1 MKLRTRKFLAGL
13 LSLGLLLQAASPLSA
28 LAAGGSSAAP
38 GLTVTVNDKAYT
50 LAVDS
55 SGQVMVPNE
64 WTTAGLPEVSYAAGT
79 YTFTGRLGN
88 LWAGSE
94 THDNISIIGSDTA
107 KPNVVL
113 NEGSRYQT
121 VMGLLT
127 VENVNNFTS
136 TDEIYG
142 AAVLNCTGDVNLAD
156 GVAVGSLT
164 VQSARNVTVAANN
177 DSHTVSGDIDIT
189 CSGNVEIT
197 NSGNGTLTDS
207 FIRLNDITGS
217 IKLNGG
223 GDDVNYASATAGI
236 LLLENCTGTLDITS
250 NGTGRAVLEL
260 SCTDNTLLK
269 SVTINSKS
277 TAAAVGY
284 EIYYPIDIVSSGEV
298 KITNTNGP
306 VAGGNLTVK
315 ADTVTLNG
323 NSANSLITDAFS
335 ADISAASLTAA
346 NSGTGAVGQVK
357 FTKTG
362 TDDYYIA
369 TGDSASSA
377 TQTKMEGEVYN
388 PGTVSAKYL
397 RISTDEFVPA
407 PATPYGF
414 SVNGTSVTAENA
426 ETTLPDGMTY
436 DKAANKLTAT
446 KDITGALTIAADNTN
461 TTLDVALKSVN
472 GALAVGKYGEPGAQ
486 NVTINGTVTGNTF
499 VCVTRDIVVNGT
511 IAREQNGADGQ
522 NRLDTTTGEITVT
535 SEGAVWGQYASVILK
550 AVNGPVTVSGNK
562 PNEGLVGPNLTIWA
576 TETEISNPD
585 GKINAIQFVPQ
596 REGDYY
602 INTDTEPAEQ
612 KDFAVSGKKVIYSKL
627 VDSKLTI
634 SQTKPSIHQHTLGDW
649 KHDETNH
656 WKTCSVCNEKVG
668 EAAHKF
674 DATGICECGYKD
686 PDFKPDHQHTASTE
700 WQHDDT
706 YHWHTCATCNEDVQ
720 LDKAAHSFGEDGV
733 CECGYKDPDYKPE
746 HQHTAS
752 TEWQHDDTNHWH
764 TCTTCEENVQ
774 LDKAPHNFGED
785 GKAEKC
791 VDCGFAN
798 PDYVAPA
805 PDDTG
810 TVDSG
815 SDAGGAVA
823 AVLVGGAAVWGG
835 YEIAT
840 RVILHNILPEG
851 TAIPAN
857 RGQLALL
864 VWNNAGRPEPV
875 NEPAFVDMDDADMAK
890 AAQWCMEQ
898 GIMEAKTAET
908 FKPEGWTP
916 KFKVI
921 ETWNKAFSKQ

>member
-1 MKLRTRKFLAGL
+1 MKRWTRKLLAGL
-13 LSLGLLLQAASPLSA
+13 LSFGMLLQVASPLSA
-28 LAAGGSSAAP
+28 LAADGGSAAP

-64 WTTAGLPEVSYAAGT
+64 WTPDGLPDVSYADGT
-79 YTFTGRLGN
+79 YTFDGQLGKWWSN
-88 LWAGSE
+88 PKN
-94 THDNISIIGSDTA
+94 HDNISITGSDAA

-113 NEGSRYQT
+113 NEGSGHHT
-121 VMGLLT
+121 VQGLLT

-136 TDEIYG
+136 NDEIYG
-142 AAVLNCTGDVNLAD
+142 AAILNCAGDVNLAD

-164 VQSARNVTVAANN
+164 VQRANNVTVAANN
-177 DSHTVSGDIDIT
+177 GSHTVSGDIKIT
-189 CSGNVEIT
+189 CSGDVEIT

-207 FIRLNDITGS
+207 FIVLNDITGS
-217 IKLNGG
+217 IKLSGG
-223 GDDVNYASATAGI
+223 SGDASSASATAGM
-236 LLLENCTGTLDITS
+236 LYLENCTGTLDITS
-250 NGTGRAVLEL
+250 NGAGRAVVSM
-260 SCTDNTLLK
+260 SCKENTLLK
-269 SVTINSKS
+269 SVTINSKG

-284 EIYYPIDIVSSGEV
+284 TRYYSVDIVSSGEV

-306 VAGGNLTVK
+306 VAGGDLTVK

-323 NSANSLITDAFS
+323 NSANSLITDEFS

-362 TDDYYIA
+362 TGDYYIV

-377 TQTKMEGEVYN
+377 SQTKMEGEVYD

-414 SVNGTSVTAENA
+414 SVNGTSVTTENVGTA
-426 ETTLPDGMTY
+426 LPEGMTY
-436 DKAANKLTAT
+436 DKTANKLTAT
-446 KDITGALTIAADNTN
+446 EDITGNLTIAADNIN

-472 GALAVGKYGEPGAQ
+472 GSLRVGDYYDDTTRAQ
-486 NVTINGTVTGNTF
+486 NLTINGTVTGNTF
-499 VCVTRDIVVNGT
+499 VCVTGNIEVNGT
-511 IAREQNGADGQ
+511 IASEQNGADGQ
-522 NRLDTTTGEITVT
+522 NRLDTTTGSITVT
-535 SEGAVWGQYASVILK
+535 SDGAVWGQYASVILK
-550 AVNGPVTVSGNK
+550 AADGPVTVSGNK
-562 PNEGLVGPNLTIWA
+562 PNEGLVGPNLTVWA

-634 SQTKPSIHQHTLGDW
+634 SQTKPQIHQHTLGVW
-649 KHDETNH
+649 EYDETNH
-656 WKTCSVCNEKVG
+656 WKTCSVCNEKVDK
-668 EAAHKF
+668 AVHNF
-674 DATGICECGYKD
+674 DSDGVCEECGYKD
-686 PDFKPDHQHTASTE
+686 PNYKPEHQHTPGTE
-700 WQHDDT
+700 WKYDDT
-706 YHWHTCATCNEDVQ
+706 NHWHTCATCNEDVQ
-720 LDKAAHSFGEDGV
+720 LDKAAHSFGEDG
-733 CECGYKDPDYKPE
+733 
-746 HQHTAS
+746 
-752 TEWQHDDTNHWH
+752 
-764 TCTTCEENVQ
+764 
-774 LDKAPHNFGED
+774 
-785 GKAEKC
+785 KAEKC
-791 VDCGFAN
+791 EECGFAN

-823 AVLVGGAAVWGG
+823 AVLVGGAAVLGG
-835 YEIAT
+835 YEITT

-851 TAIPAN
+851 AEIPAN

-864 VWNNAGRPEPV
+864 VWNNAGRPEPAAQ
-875 NEPAFVDMDDADMAK
+875 PAFADVADADMAK
-890 AAQWCMEQ
+890 AAQWCVEQ

-916 KFKVI
+916 KLKVI
-921 ETWNKAFSKQ
+921 ETWNKAFPKQ

>member
-1 MKLRTRKFLAGL
+1 MKRWTRKLLAGL
-13 LSLGLLLQAASPLSA
+13 LSVGMLLQAASPLSA
-28 LAAGGSSAAP
+28 LAAEGSSAAP

-50 LAVDS
+50 LAIDS
-55 SGQVMVPNE
+55 SGQVIVPNE
-64 WTTAGLPEVSYAAGT
+64 WTTAGLPEVSYAADT

-88 LWAGSE
+88 RWENSE
-94 THDNISIIGSDTA
+94 THDNISITGSDAA

-113 NEGSRYQT
+113 QEGSRYHT
-121 VMGLLT
+121 VQGLLT

-136 TDEIYG
+136 TGEIYG
-142 AAVLNCTGDVNLAD
+142 AAILNCDGNVNLAD

-164 VQSARNVTVAANN
+164 VQRANNVTVAANN
-177 DSHTVSGDIDIT
+177 GSFTVSGNINIT
-189 CSGNVEIT
+189 CSGDVEIT
-197 NSGNGTLTDS
+197 NSGEGTLTDS
-207 FIRLNDITGS
+207 AILLNDITGS
-217 IKLNGG
+217 IKLSGG
-223 GDDVNYASATAGI
+223 SGDASYASATAGM
-236 LLLENCTGTLDITS
+236 LVLENCTGTLDITS
-250 NGTGRAVLEL
+250 NGTGRAVVSM
-260 SCTDNTLLK
+260 SCRENTRLK
-269 SVTINSKS
+269 SVTITSNG

-284 EIYYPIDIVSSGEV
+284 EKYYPIDIVSSGEV

-323 NSANSLITDAFS
+323 NSANSLITDEFS

-362 TDDYYIA
+362 TGDYYIV

-377 TQTKMEGEVYN
+377 SPTKMEGEVYN
-388 PGTVSAKYL
+388 PDTVSAKYL
-397 RISTDEFVPA
+397 RISTDRFVPV

-414 SVNGTSVTAENA
+414 SVNGEPVTAENA
-426 ETTLPDGMTY
+426 GTTLPDGMTY
-436 DKAANKLTAT
+436 DKAANKLTAA
-446 KDITGALTIAADNTN
+446 KDITGNLTIAADNTN

-472 GALAVGKYGEPGAQ
+472 GSLTVGDYYDDTTRAQ
-486 NVTINGTVTGNTF
+486 DLTINGTVTGKTY
-499 VCVTRDIVVNGT
+499 VCVTGNIEVNGT
-511 IAREQNGADGQ
+511 IASEQNGADGQ
-522 NRLDTTTGEITVT
+522 NRLDTATGSITVT
-535 SEGAVWGQYASVILK
+535 SDGAVWGQYASVILK
-550 AVNGPVTVSGNK
+550 AADGPVTVSGNK
-562 PNEGLVGPNLTIWA
+562 PNEGLVGPNLTVWA
-576 TETEISNPD
+576 TEMEISNPD

-627 VDSKLTI
+627 VDSKLVI
-634 SQTKPSIHQHTLGDW
+634 SQTKPQIHQHTLGDW
-649 KHDETNH
+649 KY
-656 WKTCSVCNEKVG
+656 NE
-668 EAAHKF
+668 
-674 DATGICECGYKD
+674 
-686 PDFKPDHQHTASTE
+686 
-700 WQHDDT
+700 T

-720 LDKAAHSFGEDGV
+720 LDKAVHSFGEDGV

-746 HQHTAS
+746 HQHIAS
-752 TEWQHDDTNHWH
+752 TEWTSDSTYHWH
-764 TCTTCEENVQ
+764 TCTNCDVQ
-774 LDKAPHNFGED
+774 LDKAEHNFGED

-798 PDYVAPA
+798 PDYVEPA

-851 TAIPAN
+851 AAIPAN

-864 VWNNAGRPEPV
+864 VWNTAGRPEPV
-875 NEPAFVDMDDADMAK
+875 NTPAFADVADADTAK
-890 AAQWCMEQ
+890 AAQWCVEH
-898 GIMEAKTAET
+898 GIMDAKTAET
-908 FKPEGWTP
+908 FKPEGWTS
-916 KFKVI
+916 KLKVI
-921 ETWNKAFSKQ
+921 EVWNKTFPKQ

>member
-1 MKLRTRKFLAGL
+1 MKRWTRKLLAGL
-13 LSLGLLLQAASPLSA
+13 LSFGMLLQVASPLSA
-28 LAAGGSSAAP
+28 LAADSGSAAP

-55 SGQVMVPNE
+55 NGQLLLPDG
-64 WTTAGLPEVSYAAGT
+64 WTTNGLPEVSYAADT

-88 LWAGSE
+88 RWANSE
-94 THDNISIIGSDTA
+94 THDNISITGSDAA

-113 NEGSRYQT
+113 KEGSKYHT
-121 VMGLLT
+121 VQGLLT

-136 TDEIYG
+136 TGEIYG
-142 AAVLNCTGDVNLAD
+142 AAILNCDGDVNLAD

-164 VQSARNVTVAANN
+164 VQRANNVTVAADNG
-177 DSHTVSGDIDIT
+177 SFTVSGSINII
-189 CSGNVEIT
+189 CSGDVEIT
-197 NSGNGTLTDS
+197 NSGEGTLTNS
-207 FIRLNDITGS
+207 AILLNGITGS
-217 IKLNGG
+217 IKLSGG
-223 GDDVNYASATAGI
+223 SGDASYASATAGM
-236 LLLENCTGTLDITS
+236 LVLENCTGTLDITS
-250 NGTGRAVLEL
+250 NGTGRAVVSM
-260 SCTDNTLLK
+260 SCRENTRLK
-269 SVTINSKS
+269 SVTINSNG

-284 EIYYPIDIVSSGEV
+284 EKYYPIDIVSSGEV

-323 NSANSLITDAFS
+323 NSANSLITDEFS

-362 TDDYYIA
+362 TGDYYIV

-377 TQTKMEGEVYN
+377 SQTKMEGEVYN
-388 PGTVSAKYL
+388 PDTVSAKYL
-397 RISTDEFVPA
+397 RISTDGFVPA

-426 ETTLPDGMTY
+426 GTTLPNGMTY

-446 KDITGALTIAADNTN
+446 EDITGNLTIAADNTN

-472 GALAVGKYGEPGAQ
+472 GSLTVGDYYDDTTRAQ
-486 NVTINGTVTGNTF
+486 NLTINGTVTGKTY
-499 VCVTRDIVVNGT
+499 VCVTGNIEVNGT
-511 IAREQNGADGQ
+511 IASEQNGADGQ
-522 NRLDTTTGEITVT
+522 NRLDTATGKITVT
-535 SEGAVWGQYASVILK
+535 SDGAVWGQYASVILK
-550 AVNGPVTVSGNK
+550 AADGPVTVSGNK
-562 PNEGLVGPNLTIWA
+562 PNEGLVGPSLTIWA

-612 KDFAVSGKKVIYSKL
+612 KDFAVSGKKVIRSKL
-627 VDSKLTI
+627 VASKLTI

-649 KHDETNH
+649 EHDETHH
-656 WKTCSVCNEKVG
+656 WKTCSGCNEKVG
-668 EAAHKF
+668 KAEHNFNSDGVCK
-674 DATGICECGYKD
+674 ECGYEK
-686 PDFKPDHQHTASTE
+686 PAPTPDHQHTASTE
-700 WQHDDT
+700 WKYDGT
-706 YHWHTCATCNEDVQ
+706 YHWHTCTNCDV
-720 LDKAAHSFGEDGV
+720 KM
-733 CECGYKDPDYKPE
+733 
-746 HQHTAS
+746 
-752 TEWQHDDTNHWH
+752 
-764 TCTTCEENVQ
+764 
-774 LDKAPHNFGED
+774 DKAPHNFGED

-791 VDCGFAN
+791 VECGFAN
-798 PDYVAPA
+798 PDYVEPA

-823 AVLVGGAAVWGG
+823 AVLVGGAAVLGG

-864 VWNNAGRPEPV
+864 VWNNAGRPAPV
-875 NEPAFVDMDDADMAK
+875 NEPVFADMDDADMAK
-890 AAQWCMEQ
+890 AAQWCVEQ

-916 KFKVI
+916 KLKVI
-921 ETWNKAFSKQ
+921 EVWNKAFPKQ

>member
-1 MKLRTRKFLAGL
+1 MKRWTRKLLAGL
-13 LSLGLLLQAASPLSA
+13 LSFGMLLQVASPLSA
-28 LAAGGSSAAP
+28 LAADGSTAAP

-50 LAVDS
+50 LAIDS
-55 SGQVMVPNE
+55 SGQVIVPNE
-64 WTTAGLPEVSYAAGT
+64 WKTAGLPEVSYAADT

-88 LWAGSE
+88 RWANSE
-94 THDNISIIGSDTA
+94 THDNISITGSDAA

-113 NEGSRYQT
+113 KEGSRYHT
-121 VMGLLT
+121 VQGLLT

-136 TDEIYG
+136 TGEIYG
-142 AAVLNCTGDVNLAD
+142 AAILNCDGDVNLAD

-164 VQSARNVTVAANN
+164 VQRANNVTVAADNG
-177 DSHTVSGDIDIT
+177 SFTVSGSINIT
-189 CSGNVEIT
+189 CSGDVEIT
-197 NSGNGTLTDS
+197 NSGEGTLTNS
-207 FIRLNDITGS
+207 AILLNGITGS
-217 IKLNGG
+217 IKLSGG
-223 GDDVNYASATAGI
+223 SGDASYASATAGM
-236 LLLENCTGTLDITS
+236 LVLENCTGTLDITS
-250 NGTGRAVLEL
+250 NGTGRAVVSM
-260 SCTDNTLLK
+260 SCRENTRLK
-269 SVTINSKS
+269 SVTINSNG

-284 EIYYPIDIVSSGEV
+284 EKYYPIDIVSSGEV

-323 NSANSLITDAFS
+323 NSANSLITDEFS

-362 TDDYYIA
+362 TGDYYIV

-377 TQTKMEGEVYN
+377 SQTKMEGEVYN
-388 PGTVSAKYL
+388 PDTVNAKYL
-397 RISTDEFVPA
+397 RISTDGFVPA

-426 ETTLPDGMTY
+426 GTTLPDGMTY
-436 DKAANKLTAT
+436 DREANKLTAS
-446 KDITGALTIAADNTN
+446 KDITDDLTIAADNTN
-461 TTLDVALKSVN
+461 ITLDVELKSVD
-472 GALAVGKYGEPGAQ
+472 GSLTVGDYYDNTTRAQ
-486 NVTINGTVTGNTF
+486 NLTINGTVTGKTY
-499 VCVTRDIVVNGT
+499 VCVTGNIEVKGT
-511 IAREQNGADGQ
+511 IASEQNDTREQ
-522 NRLDTTTGEITVT
+522 NRLDTTTGNITVT
-535 SEGAVWGQYASVILK
+535 SDGAVWGQYASVILK
-550 AVNGPVTVSGNK
+550 AADGPVTVSGNK

-634 SQTKPSIHQHTLGDW
+634 SQTKPEIHQHTLGDW
-649 KHDETNH
+649 EHDETHH
-656 WKTCSVCNEKVG
+656 WKTCSGCNEKVG
-668 EAAHKF
+668 EAAH
-674 DATGICECGYKD
+674 D
-686 PDFKPDHQHTASTE
+686 
-700 WQHDDT
+700 
-706 YHWHTCATCNEDVQ
+706 
-720 LDKAAHSFGEDGV
+720 FGEDGV
-733 CECGYKDPDYKPE
+733 CECGYKDPNYKPE
-746 HQHTAS
+746 HQHIAS
-752 TEWQHDDTNHWH
+752 TEWTSDSTNHWH
-764 TCTTCEENVQ
+764 TCATCNEDVRLGE
-774 LDKAPHNFGED
+774 APHDFGED

-798 PDYVAPA
+798 PDYVAPD

-823 AVLVGGAAVWGG
+823 AVLVGGAAVLGG

-864 VWNNAGRPEPV
+864 VWNNAGRPEPAAQ
-875 NEPAFVDMDDADMAK
+875 PAFADMDDADMAK
-890 AAQWCMEQ
+890 AAQWCAEQ
-898 GIMEAKTAET
+898 GIMDAKTAET
-908 FKPEGWTP
+908 FKPEGWMP

-921 ETWNKAFSKQ
+921 EVWNKAFPKQ

>member
-1 MKLRTRKFLAGL
+1 MKRWTRKLLAGL
-13 LSLGLLLQAASPLSA
+13 LSVGMLLQAASPLSA
-28 LAAGGSSAAP
+28 LAADGSTAAP

-50 LAVDS
+50 LAIDS
-55 SGQVMVPNE
+55 SGQVIVPNE
-64 WTTAGLPEVSYAAGT
+64 WKTAGLPEVSYAADT

-88 LWAGSE
+88 RWANSE
-94 THDNISIIGSDTA
+94 THDNISITGSDAA

-113 NEGSRYQT
+113 KEGSKYHT
-121 VMGLLT
+121 VQGLLT

-136 TDEIYG
+136 TGEIYG
-142 AAVLNCTGDVNLAD
+142 AAILNCDGDVNLAD

-164 VQSARNVTVAANN
+164 VQSANNVTVAANN
-177 DSHTVSGDIDIT
+177 GSFTVSGSIDIT
-189 CSGNVEIT
+189 CSGDVEIT
-197 NSGNGTLTDS
+197 NSGEGTLTNS
-207 FIRLNDITGS
+207 AILLNDITGS
-217 IKLNGG
+217 IKLSGG
-223 GDDVNYASATAGI
+223 SGDASYASATAGM
-236 LLLENCTGTLDITS
+236 LVLENCTGTLDITS
-250 NGTGRAVLEL
+250 NGTGRAVVSM
-260 SCTDNTLLK
+260 SCRENTRLK
-269 SVTINSKS
+269 SVTITSNG

-284 EIYYPIDIVSSGEV
+284 EKYYPIDIVSSGEV

-323 NSANSLITDAFS
+323 NSANSLITDEFS

-362 TDDYYIA
+362 TGDYYIV

-377 TQTKMEGEVYN
+377 SQTKMEGEVYN
-388 PGTVSAKYL
+388 PDTVNAKYL
-397 RISTDEFVPA
+397 RISTDAFVPA

-426 ETTLPDGMTY
+426 VTTLPEGMTY

-446 KDITGALTIAADNTN
+446 EDITGNLTIAADNTN
-461 TTLDVALKSVN
+461 TTLDVELKSVN
-472 GALAVGKYGEPGAQ
+472 GSLTVGDYYDNTTRAQ
-486 NVTINGTVTGNTF
+486 DLTINGTVTGNTF
-499 VCVTRDIVVNGT
+499 VCVTGDIKVDGT
-511 IAREQNGADGQ
+511 IASEQNGADGQ
-522 NRLDTTTGEITVT
+522 NRLDTTTGKITVT
-535 SEGAVWGQYASVILK
+535 SDGAVWGQYASVILK
-550 AVNGPVTVSGNK
+550 AANGPVKVSGSK

-627 VDSKLTI
+627 VDSKLVI
-634 SQTKPSIHQHTLGDW
+634 SQTKPQIHQHTLGDW
-649 KHDETNH
+649 KY
-656 WKTCSVCNEKVG
+656 NE
-668 EAAHKF
+668 
-674 DATGICECGYKD
+674 I
-686 PDFKPDHQHTASTE
+686 
-700 WQHDDT
+700 

-720 LDKAAHSFGEDGV
+720 LDKAAHSFGEGGV

-746 HQHTAS
+746 HQHIAS
-752 TEWQHDDTNHWH
+752 TEWKYDDTNHWH
-764 TCTTCEENVQ
+764 TCATCNEDVRLGE
-774 LDKAPHNFGED
+774 APHDFGED

-791 VDCGFAN
+791 EDCGYAN
-798 PDYVAPA
+798 PDYVAPD

-864 VWNNAGRPEPV
+864 VWNNAGRPAPV
-875 NEPAFVDMDDADMAK
+875 NEPAFADMDDADMAK
-890 AAQWCMEQ
+890 AAQWCVEQ
-898 GIMEAKTAET
+898 GIMDAKTEET

-916 KFKVI
+916 KLKVI
-921 ETWNKAFSKQ
+921 ETWNKAFPKQ

>member
-1 MKLRTRKFLAGL
+1 MKRWTRKLIAGL
-13 LSLGLLLQAASPLSA
+13 LSFGMLLQAASPLSA
-28 LAAGGSSAAP
+28 LAADGGTAAP

-50 LAVDS
+50 LAIDS
-55 SGQVMVPNE
+55 SGQVIVPNE
-64 WTTAGLPEVSYAAGT
+64 WTTAGLPEVSYAADT
-79 YTFTGRLGN
+79 YTFTGQLGN
-88 LWAGSE
+88 LWGNSE
-94 THDNISIIGSDTA
+94 THDNISIIGNDAA

-113 NEGSRYQT
+113 NEGSMYHT
-121 VMGLLT
+121 VQGLLT

-136 TDEIYG
+136 TGEIYG
-142 AAVLNCTGDVNLAD
+142 AAILNCDGDVNLAD

-164 VQSARNVTVAANN
+164 VQSARNVTVAADNG
-177 DSHTVSGDIDIT
+177 SFTVSGSINIT
-189 CSGNVEIT
+189 CSGDVEIT
-197 NSGNGTLTDS
+197 NSGEGTLTNS
-207 FIRLNDITGS
+207 AILLNDITGS
-217 IKLNGG
+217 IKLSGG
-223 GDDVNYASATAGI
+223 SGDASYASATAGM
-236 LLLENCTGTLDITS
+236 LVLKNCTGTLDITS
-250 NGTGRAVLEL
+250 NGTGRAVVSM
-260 SCTDNTLLK
+260 SCRENTRLK
-269 SVTINSKS
+269 SVTITSNG

-323 NSANSLITDAFS
+323 NSANSLITDEFS

-362 TDDYYIA
+362 TGDYYIA

-377 TQTKMEGEVYN
+377 SPTKMEGEVYN
-388 PGTVSAKYL
+388 PDTVSAKYL
-397 RISTDEFVPA
+397 RISTDGFVPA

-446 KDITGALTIAADNTN
+446 KDITGDLSIAADDTN

-472 GALAVGKYGEPGAQ
+472 GALAVGEYSKPGARD
-486 NVTINGTVTGNTF
+486 VTINGTVTGNTF

-511 IAREQNGADGQ
+511 IACEQNGADGQ

-550 AVNGPVTVSGNK
+550 AVDGSVTVSGNK
-562 PNEGLVGPNLTIWA
+562 PNEGLVGNSLTVWA
-576 TETEISNPD
+576 TETEISNPN

-649 KHDETNH
+649 EHDETNH
-656 WKTCSVCNEKVG
+656 WKTCSVCNEKVD
-668 EAAHKF
+668 EAPHDF
-674 DATGICECGYKD
+674 DSDSICKECGYEK
-686 PDFKPDHQHTASTE
+686 PAPTPDHQHTADTK

-706 YHWHTCATCNEDVQ
+706 YHWHTCTNCDVK
-720 LDKAAHSFGEDGV
+720 LDKAA
-733 CECGYKDPDYKPE
+733 
-746 HQHTAS
+746 
-752 TEWQHDDTNHWH
+752 
-764 TCTTCEENVQ
+764 
-774 LDKAPHNFGED
+774 HNFGED
-785 GKAEKC
+785 GNAEKC
-791 VDCGFAN
+791 EDCGFAN

-840 RVILHNILPEG
+840 RVILHNILPES

-864 VWNNAGRPEPV
+864 VWNNAGRPAPV
-875 NEPAFVDMDDADMAK
+875 NEPAFADMDDADMAK
-890 AAQWCMEQ
+890 AAQWCVEQ

-916 KFKVI
+916 KLKVI
-921 ETWNKAFSKQ
+921 ETWNKAFPKQ

>member
-28 LAAGGSSAAP
+28 LAAGSSSAAP

-113 NEGSRYQT
+113 NEGSKYHT
-121 VMGLLT
+121 VQGLLT

-136 TDEIYG
+136 TGEIYG
-142 AAVLNCTGDVNLAD
+142 AAILNCDGNVNLAD

-164 VQSARNVTVAANN
+164 VQSANNVTIAANN
-177 DSHTVSGDIDIT
+177 GSHTVSGDIAIT
-189 CSGNVEIT
+189 CSGDVEIT

-269 SVTINSKS
+269 SVTINSKG

-446 KDITGALTIAADNTN
+446 KDITGDLTIAADNTN

-499 VCVTRDIVVNGT
+499 VCVTGDIVVNGT

-522 NRLDTTTGEITVT
+522 NRLDTTTGNITVT
-535 SEGAVWGQYASVILK
+535 SDGAVWGQYASVILK

-562 PNEGLVGPNLTIWA
+562 PNESLVGPNLTVWA
-576 TETEISNPD
+576 TEMEISNPN

-634 SQTKPSIHQHTLGDW
+634 SQTKPQIHQHTLGVWEYDKTNHW
-649 KHDETNH
+649 KTCSVCNEKVDEAPHDFDSDGICKECGYKKPAPTPDHEHTLGNWEHDETNH
-656 WKTCSVCNEKVG
+656 WKTCSVCNEKVD
-668 EAAHKF
+668 EAPHDF
-674 DATGICECGYKD
+674 DSDGICKECGYKK
-686 PDFKPDHQHTASTE
+686 PAPTPDHQHTASTE

-706 YHWHTCATCNEDVQ
+706 YHWHTC
-720 LDKAAHSFGEDGV
+720 
-733 CECGYKDPDYKPE
+733 
-746 HQHTAS
+746 
-752 TEWQHDDTNHWH
+752 
-764 TCTTCEENVQ
+764 TTCEENVQ
-774 LDKAPHNFGED
+774 LEKAPHNFGED

-791 VDCGFAN
+791 EECGFAN

-810 TVDSG
+810 TVDSDSG
-815 SDAGGAVA
+815 AGGAVA

-851 TAIPAN
+851 AEIPAN

-864 VWNNAGRPEPV
+864 VWNTAGRPEPV
-875 NEPAFVDMDDADMAK
+875 NTPAFADVADADTAK
-890 AAQWCMEQ
+890 AAQWCVEQ
-898 GIMEAKTAET
+898 GLMEAKSEST
-908 FKPEGWTP
+908 FKPEGWMP
-916 KFKVI
+916 KFKTI
-921 ETWNKAFSKQ
+921 EVWEKAFPKQ

>member
-1 MKLRTRKFLAGL
+1 MKRWIRKLLAGL
-13 LSLGLLLQAASPLSA
+13 LSVGMLLQAASPLSA
-28 LAAGGSSAAP
+28 LAADGSSAAP

-50 LAVDS
+50 LAIDS
-55 SGQVMVPNE
+55 SGQVIVPNE
-64 WTTAGLPEVSYAAGT
+64 WKTAGLPEVSYAADT

-88 LWAGSE
+88 RWANSE
-94 THDNISIIGSDTA
+94 THDNISITGSDTA

-113 NEGSRYQT
+113 NEGSKYHT
-121 VMGLLT
+121 VQGLLT

-136 TDEIYG
+136 TGEIYG
-142 AAVLNCTGDVNLAD
+142 AAILNCDGDVNLAD

-164 VQSARNVTVAANN
+164 VQSARNVTVAADNG
-177 DSHTVSGDIDIT
+177 SFTVSGSINIT
-189 CSGNVEIT
+189 CSGDVEIT
-197 NSGNGTLTDS
+197 NSGEGTLTNS
-207 FIRLNDITGS
+207 AILLNDITGS
-217 IKLNGG
+217 IKLSGG
-223 GDDVNYASATAGI
+223 SGDASYASATAGM
-236 LLLENCTGTLDITS
+236 LVLENCTGTLDITS
-250 NGTGRAVLEL
+250 NGAGRAVVSMRCRE
-260 SCTDNTLLK
+260 NTLLK
-269 SVTINSKS
+269 SVTINSKG

-284 EIYYPIDIVSSGEV
+284 EKYYSVDIVSSGEV

-323 NSANSLITDAFS
+323 NSANSLITDEFS

-362 TDDYYIA
+362 TGDYYIV

-377 TQTKMEGEVYN
+377 SQTKMEGEVYN
-388 PGTVSAKYL
+388 PDTVSAKYL
-397 RISTDEFVPA
+397 RISTDGFVPA
-407 PATPYGF
+407 PVTPYGF
-414 SVNGTSVTAENA
+414 SVNGVPVTAENVG
-426 ETTLPDGMTY
+426 TTLPDGMTY
-436 DKAANKLTAT
+436 DREANKLTAS
-446 KDITGALTIAADNTN
+446 KDITGDLTIAADNTN
-461 TTLDVALKSVN
+461 TTLDVELKSVD
-472 GALAVGKYGEPGAQ
+472 GALAVGEYNKPGAR

-499 VCVTRDIVVNGT
+499 VCVTGNIEVNGT
-511 IAREQNGADGQ
+511 IASEQNGADKQ
-522 NRLDTTTGEITVT
+522 NRLDTTTGNITVT
-535 SEGAVWGQYASVILK
+535 SDDAVWGQDAIVILK
-550 AVNGPVTVSGNK
+550 AANGPVTVSGNK

-596 REGDYY
+596 RDGDYY

-612 KDFAVSGKKVIYSKL
+612 KDFAVSGKKVIYSKP
-627 VDSKLTI
+627 VDSKLVI
-634 SQTKPSIHQHTLGDW
+634 SQTKPQIHQHTLGDW
-649 KHDETNH
+649 KY
-656 WKTCSVCNEKVG
+656 NE
-668 EAAHKF
+668 
-674 DATGICECGYKD
+674 
-686 PDFKPDHQHTASTE
+686 
-700 WQHDDT
+700 T

-720 LDKAAHSFGEDGV
+720 LDKAAHSFGEGGV

-752 TEWQHDDTNHWH
+752 TEWQHDDTYHWH
-764 TCTTCEENVQ
+764 TCTNCDVQ
-774 LDKAPHNFGED
+774 MDKAEHNFGED

-791 VDCGFAN
+791 VECGYAN
-798 PDYVAPA
+798 PDYVEPA

-835 YEIAT
+835 YEIAA

-864 VWNNAGRPEPV
+864 VWNNAGRPAPV
-875 NEPAFVDMDDADMAK
+875 NEPVFADLDDADMAK
-890 AAQWCMEQ
+890 AAQWCVEQ

-908 FKPEGWTP
+908 FKPEGWIP

-921 ETWNKAFSKQ
+921 EVWNKAFPKQ

>member
-1 MKLRTRKFLAGL
+1 MKRWTRKLLAGL
-13 LSLGLLLQAASPLSA
+13 LSVGMLLQAASPLSA
-28 LAAGGSSAAP
+28 LAADGSTAAP

-50 LAVDS
+50 LAIDS
-55 SGQVMVPNE
+55 SGQVIVPNE
-64 WTTAGLPEVSYAAGT
+64 WKTAGLPEVSYAADT

-88 LWAGSE
+88 RWANSE
-94 THDNISIIGSDTA
+94 THDNISITGSDAA

-113 NEGSRYQT
+113 KEGSKYHT
-121 VMGLLT
+121 VQGLLT

-136 TDEIYG
+136 TGEIYG
-142 AAVLNCTGDVNLAD
+142 AAILNCDGDVNLAD

-164 VQSARNVTVAANN
+164 VQSANNVTVAANN
-177 DSHTVSGDIDIT
+177 GSFTVSGSIDIT
-189 CSGNVEIT
+189 CSGDVEIT
-197 NSGNGTLTDS
+197 NSGEGTLTNS
-207 FIRLNDITGS
+207 AILLNDITGS
-217 IKLNGG
+217 IKLSGG
-223 GDDVNYASATAGI
+223 SGDASYASATAGM
-236 LLLENCTGTLDITS
+236 LVLENCTGTLDITS
-250 NGTGRAVLEL
+250 NGAGRAVVSMRCRE
-260 SCTDNTLLK
+260 NTLLK
-269 SVTINSKS
+269 SVTINSKG

-284 EIYYPIDIVSSGEV
+284 EKYYSVDIVSSGEV

-323 NSANSLITDAFS
+323 NSANSLITDTFS
-335 ADISAASLTAA
+335 ADINAASLTAA

-362 TDDYYIA
+362 TGDYYIV

-388 PGTVSAKYL
+388 PDTVNAKYL
-397 RISTDEFVPA
+397 RISTDGFVPA

-426 ETTLPDGMTY
+426 GTTLPDGMTY
-436 DKAANKLTAT
+436 DKAANKLTAS
-446 KDITGALTIAADNTN
+446 KDITGNLTIAADNTN
-461 TTLDVALKSVN
+461 TTLDVALKSVD
-472 GALAVGKYGEPGAQ
+472 GALAVGKYNEPGARD
-486 NVTINGTVTGNTF
+486 VTINGTVTGKTY
-499 VCVTRDIVVNGT
+499 VCVTGNIEVKGT
-511 IAREQNGADGQ
+511 IASEQNGADGQ
-522 NRLDTTTGEITVT
+522 NRLDTTTGKITVT
-535 SEGAVWGQYASVILK
+535 SDGAVWGQYASVILK
-550 AVNGPVTVSGNK
+550 AADSPVTVSGNK
-562 PNEGLVGPNLTIWA
+562 PNEGLVGPNLTVWA

-634 SQTKPSIHQHTLGDW
+634 SQTKPQIHQHTLGDW
-649 KHDETNH
+649 EHDETNH

-668 EAAHKF
+668 EA
-674 DATGICECGYKD
+674 
-686 PDFKPDHQHTASTE
+686 P
-700 WQHDDT
+700 HD
-706 YHWHTCATCNEDVQ
+706 
-720 LDKAAHSFGEDGV
+720 FGEDGV

-752 TEWQHDDTNHWH
+752 TEWKYDDTNHWH
-764 TCTTCEENVQ
+764 TCTNCDVQ

-791 VDCGFAN
+791 EDCGYAN
-798 PDYVAPA
+798 PDYVAPD

-864 VWNNAGRPEPV
+864 VWNNAGRPAPV
-875 NEPAFVDMDDADMAK
+875 NEPAFADMDDADMAK

-898 GIMEAKTAET
+898 GIMEAKTTET

-916 KFKVI
+916 KLKVI
-921 ETWNKAFSKQ
+921 EIWNKAFPKQ

>member
-1 MKLRTRKFLAGL
+1 MKRWTRKLLAGL
-13 LSLGLLLQAASPLSA
+13 LSFGMLLQMASPLSA
-28 LAAGGSSAAP
+28 LAADGSSAAP

-50 LAVDS
+50 LAIDS
-55 SGQVMVPNE
+55 SGQVIVPNE
-64 WTTAGLPEVSYAAGT
+64 WTTAGLPEVSYAADT

-88 LWAGSE
+88 RWENSE
-94 THDNISIIGSDTA
+94 THDNISITGSDAA

-113 NEGSRYQT
+113 KEGSKYHT
-121 VMGLLT
+121 VQGLLT

-136 TDEIYG
+136 TGEIYG
-142 AAVLNCTGDVNLAD
+142 AAILNCDGDVNLVD

-164 VQSARNVTVAANN
+164 VQSANNVTVAANN
-177 DSHTVSGDIDIT
+177 GSFTVSGSIDIT
-189 CSGNVEIT
+189 CSGDVEIT
-197 NSGNGTLTDS
+197 NSGEGTLTNS
-207 FIRLNDITGS
+207 AILLNDITGS
-217 IKLNGG
+217 IKLSGG
-223 GDDVNYASATAGI
+223 SGDVSYASATAGM
-236 LLLENCTGTLDITS
+236 LVLENCTGTLDITS
-250 NGTGRAVLEL
+250 NGTGRAVVSMRCRE
-260 SCTDNTLLK
+260 NTLLK
-269 SVTINSKS
+269 SVTINSKG

-284 EIYYPIDIVSSGEV
+284 EKYYSVDIVSSGEV

-323 NSANSLITDAFS
+323 NSANSLITDTFS

-362 TDDYYIA
+362 TGDYYIV

-377 TQTKMEGEVYN
+377 SQTKMEGEVYN
-388 PGTVSAKYL
+388 PDTVSAKYL
-397 RISTDEFVPA
+397 RISTDGFVPA
-407 PATPYGF
+407 PVTPYGF

-426 ETTLPDGMTY
+426 GTTLPDGMTY
-436 DKAANKLTAT
+436 DKAANKLTAS
-446 KDITGALTIAADNTN
+446 KDITDDLTIAADNTN

-472 GALAVGKYGEPGAQ
+472 GSLTVGDYYDDTTRAQ
-486 NVTINGTVTGNTF
+486 NLTINGTVTGKTY
-499 VCVTRDIVVNGT
+499 VCVTGNIEVKGT
-511 IAREQNGADGQ
+511 IASEQNGADGQ
-522 NRLDTTTGEITVT
+522 NRLDTTTGSITVT
-535 SEGAVWGQYASVILK
+535 SDGAVWGQYAIVILK
-550 AVNGPVTVSGNK
+550 AADGPVTVSGNK
-562 PNEGLVGPNLTIWA
+562 PNEGLVGPNLTVWA
-576 TETEISNPD
+576 TEMEISNPD

-612 KDFAVSGKKVIYSKL
+612 EDFTVSGKKVIRSKL
-627 VDSKLTI
+627 VDSKLVI
-634 SQTKPSIHQHTLGDW
+634 SQTKPQIHQHTLGDW
-649 KHDETNH
+649 KYNETNH
-656 WKTCSVCNEKVG
+656 WKTCSGCNEKVG
-668 EAAHKF
+668 KAE
-674 DATGICECGYKD
+674 
-686 PDFKPDHQHTASTE
+686 
-700 WQHDDT
+700 HD
-706 YHWHTCATCNEDVQ
+706 
-720 LDKAAHSFGEDGV
+720 FGEDGV
-733 CECGYKDPDYKPE
+733 CKECGYKKPAPTPE

-752 TEWQHDDTNHWH
+752 TEWKYDDTNHWH

-785 GKAEKC
+785 RKAEKC
-791 VDCGFAN
+791 EDCGYAN
-798 PDYVAPA
+798 PDYVAPD

-823 AVLVGGAAVWGG
+823 AVLVGSAAVWGG

-864 VWNNAGRPEPV
+864 VWNNAGRPAPV
-875 NEPAFVDMDDADMAK
+875 NEPVFADMDDADMAK
-890 AAQWCMEQ
+890 AAQWCVEQ
-898 GIMEAKTAET
+898 GIMEAKTTET
-908 FKPEGWTP
+908 FKPESWTP

-921 ETWNKAFSKQ
+921 EVWNKAFPKQ

>member
-1 MKLRTRKFLAGL
+1 MKRWTRKLLAGL
-13 LSLGLLLQAASPLSA
+13 LSVGMLLQVASPLSA
-28 LAAGGSSAAP
+28 LAADGSTAAP

-50 LAVDS
+50 LAIDS
-55 SGQVMVPNE
+55 SGQVIVPNE
-64 WTTAGLPEVSYAAGT
+64 WKTAGLPEVSYAADT

-88 LWAGSE
+88 RWANSE
-94 THDNISIIGSDTA
+94 THDNISITGSDAA

-113 NEGSRYQT
+113 KEGSRYHT
-121 VMGLLT
+121 VQGLLT

-136 TDEIYG
+136 TGEIYG
-142 AAVLNCTGDVNLAD
+142 AAILNCDGDVNLAD

-164 VQSARNVTVAANN
+164 VQRANNVTVAADNG
-177 DSHTVSGDIDIT
+177 SFTVSGSINIT
-189 CSGNVEIT
+189 CSGDVEIT
-197 NSGNGTLTDS
+197 NSGEGTLTNS
-207 FIRLNDITGS
+207 AILLNGITGS
-217 IKLNGG
+217 IKLSGG
-223 GDDVNYASATAGI
+223 SGDASYASATAGM
-236 LLLENCTGTLDITS
+236 LVLENCTGTLDITS
-250 NGTGRAVLEL
+250 NGTGRAVVSM
-260 SCTDNTLLK
+260 SCRENTRLK
-269 SVTINSKS
+269 SVTINSNG

-284 EIYYPIDIVSSGEV
+284 EKYYPIDIVSSGEV

-323 NSANSLITDAFS
+323 NSANSLITDEFS

-362 TDDYYIA
+362 TGDYYIV

-377 TQTKMEGEVYN
+377 SQTKMEGEVYN
-388 PGTVSAKYL
+388 PDTVNAKYL
-397 RISTDEFVPA
+397 RISTDGFVPA

-426 ETTLPDGMTY
+426 GTTLPDGMTY
-436 DKAANKLTAT
+436 DREANKLTAS
-446 KDITGALTIAADNTN
+446 KDITDDLTIAADNTN
-461 TTLDVALKSVN
+461 ITLDVELKSVD
-472 GALAVGKYGEPGAQ
+472 GSLTVGDYYDNTTRAQ
-486 NVTINGTVTGNTF
+486 NLTINGTVTGKTY
-499 VCVTRDIVVNGT
+499 VCVTGNIEVKGT
-511 IAREQNGADGQ
+511 IASEQNDTREQ
-522 NRLDTTTGEITVT
+522 NRLDTTTGNITVT
-535 SEGAVWGQYASVILK
+535 SDGAVWGQYASVILK
-550 AVNGPVTVSGNK
+550 AADGPVTVSGNK

-634 SQTKPSIHQHTLGDW
+634 SQTKPEIHQHTLGDW
-649 KHDETNH
+649 EHDETHH
-656 WKTCSVCNEKVG
+656 WKTCSGCNEKVG
-668 EAAHKF
+668 EAAH
-674 DATGICECGYKD
+674 D
-686 PDFKPDHQHTASTE
+686 
-700 WQHDDT
+700 
-706 YHWHTCATCNEDVQ
+706 
-720 LDKAAHSFGEDGV
+720 FGEDGV
-733 CECGYKDPDYKPE
+733 CECGYKDPNYKPE
-746 HQHTAS
+746 HQHIAS
-752 TEWQHDDTNHWH
+752 TEWTSDSTYHWH
-764 TCTTCEENVQ
+764 TCTNCDVQ
-774 LDKAPHNFGED
+774 LDKAPHDFGED

-823 AVLVGGAAVWGG
+823 AVLVGGAAVLGG

-864 VWNNAGRPEPV
+864 VWNNAGRPEPAAQ
-875 NEPAFVDMDDADMAK
+875 PAFADMDDADMAK
-890 AAQWCMEQ
+890 AAQWCAEQ
-898 GIMEAKTAET
+898 GIMDAKTAET
-908 FKPEGWTP
+908 FKPEGWMP

-921 ETWNKAFSKQ
+921 EVWNKAFPKQ

>member
-1 MKLRTRKFLAGL
+1 MKRWTRKLLAGL
-13 LSLGLLLQAASPLSA
+13 LSVGMLLQVASPLSA
-28 LAAGGSSAAP
+28 LAADGSTAAP

-50 LAVDS
+50 LAIDS
-55 SGQVMVPNE
+55 SGQVIVPNE

-88 LWAGSE
+88 RWENSE
-94 THDNISIIGSDTA
+94 THDNISITGSDAA

-113 NEGSRYQT
+113 KEGSKYHT
-121 VMGLLT
+121 VQGLLT

-136 TDEIYG
+136 TGEIYG
-142 AAVLNCTGDVNLAD
+142 AAILNCDGDVNLVD

-164 VQSARNVTVAANN
+164 VQSANNVTVAANN
-177 DSHTVSGDIDIT
+177 GSFTVSGSIDIT
-189 CSGNVEIT
+189 CSGDVEIT
-197 NSGNGTLTDS
+197 NSGEGTLTNS
-207 FIRLNDITGS
+207 AILLNDITGS
-217 IKLNGG
+217 IKLSGG
-223 GDDVNYASATAGI
+223 SGDASYASATAGM
-236 LLLENCTGTLDITS
+236 LVLENCTGTLDITS
-250 NGTGRAVLEL
+250 NGTGRAVVSMRCRE
-260 SCTDNTLLK
+260 NTLLK
-269 SVTINSKS
+269 SVTINSKG

-284 EIYYPIDIVSSGEV
+284 EKYYSVDIVSSGEV

-323 NSANSLITDAFS
+323 NSANSLITDEFS

-362 TDDYYIA
+362 TGDYYIV

-377 TQTKMEGEVYN
+377 SQTKMEGEVYN
-388 PGTVSAKYL
+388 PDTVSAKYL
-397 RISTDEFVPA
+397 RISTDGFVPA

-426 ETTLPDGMTY
+426 ETTLPNGMTY
-436 DKAANKLTAT
+436 DKKANKLTAT
-446 KDITGALTIAADNTN
+446 EDITGDLTIAADNTN
-461 TTLDVALKSVN
+461 TTLDVELKSVD
-472 GALAVGKYGEPGAQ
+472 GALAVGKYSEPGAR
-486 NVTINGTVTGNTF
+486 NVTINGTVTGKTNVNCTGN
-499 VCVTRDIVVNGT
+499 IVVNGT
-511 IAREQNGADGQ
+511 IASEQNGADGQ
-522 NRLDTTTGEITVT
+522 NRLDTATGSITVT
-535 SEGAVWGQYASVILK
+535 SDGAVWGQYASVILK
-550 AVNGPVTVSGNK
+550 AADGPVTVSGNK
-562 PNEGLVGPNLTIWA
+562 PNEGLVGHNLTIWA

-634 SQTKPSIHQHTLGDW
+634 SQTKPQIHQHTLGDW
-649 KHDETNH
+649 KY
-656 WKTCSVCNEKVG
+656 NE
-668 EAAHKF
+668 
-674 DATGICECGYKD
+674 
-686 PDFKPDHQHTASTE
+686 
-700 WQHDDT
+700 T

-720 LDKAAHSFGEDGV
+720 LDKAEHKFNANGV
-733 CECGYKDPDYKPE
+733 CKCGYKDPNYKPD

-752 TEWQHDDTNHWH
+752 TEWKHDGTYHWH
-764 TCTTCEENVQ
+764 TCTNCDVQ
-774 LDKAPHNFGED
+774 LDKAPHNFGKD

-791 VDCGFAN
+791 EDCGYAN
-798 PDYVAPA
+798 PDYVEPA

-823 AVLVGGAAVWGG
+823 AVLVGSAAVWGG

-864 VWNNAGRPEPV
+864 VWNNAGRPAPV
-875 NEPAFVDMDDADMAK
+875 NEPAFADMDDADMAK
-890 AAQWCMEQ
+890 AAQWCVEQ

-916 KFKVI
+916 KLKVI
-921 ETWNKAFSKQ
+921 EVWNKAFPKQ